1 MRERVIVPGYVDR
14 REQPLWYN
22 AAEAFVYPSQY
33 EGFGLPV
40 LEAMAC
46 GTPVITSN
54 TSSLPEVVGDAGE
67 LVDPTDVEA
76 LTEALVG
83 VLSDPARAARMAQAG
98 RLRAQ
103 AFTWQAAAA
112 ACVGAY
118 RAAEQG

>member
-1 MRERVIVPGYVDR
+1 
-14 REQPLWYN
+14 
-22 AAEAFVYPSQY
+22 Y

-54 TSSLPEVVGDAGE
+54 TSSLPEVAGDAGE
-67 LVDPTDVEA
+67 LVDPSDVEA
-76 LTEALVG
+76 LTESLVG

-118 RAAEQG
+118 RAAGVAA